1 MFIELRSKKS
11 IVSLISSVIVLS
23 SVSCAGRTPNP
34 VAMYQPGDN
43 SLSCS
48 GLRMTMANV
57 QVDIDRIAPGAN
69 KTSSNVGLGIAGAF
83 LLVPWFFMDF
93 SGADEIE
100 LEAFRR
106 RYNYLVVL
114 YNEKGC
120 DNKQMM
126 QMPTYEELKNNDDAR
141 EKFFRELEELQ
152 VETDHDEEAS
162 E

>member
-1 MFIELRSKKS
+1 ML
-11 IVSLISSVIVLS
+11 IVLRHKKAILS
-23 SVSCAGRTPNP
+23 SLLSIIFLGAASCAGRTANP

-43 SLSCS
+43 ALSCS
-48 GLRMTMANV
+48 GLRMTLANT
-57 QVDIDRIAPGAN
+57 QTDIDTIAPGAN

-100 LEAFRR
+100 LKALRR
-106 RYNYLVVL
+106 RYNYLIVL

-120 DNKQMM
+120 DTKQMM
-126 QMPTYEELKNNDDAR
+126 QMPTYEELKNNEDMR

-152 VETDHDEEAS
+152 VETEQDAESPD
-162 E
+162 

>member
-11 IVSLISSVIVLS
+11 IMSLLSSVIVLS

-83 LLVPWFFMDF
+83 LLVPWFLN
-93 SGADEIE
+93 SGNIIFCEFKVRNTIAIHN
-100 LEAFRR
+100 F
-106 RYNYLVVL
+106 NVI
-114 YNEKGC
+114 N
-120 DNKQMM
+120 
-126 QMPTYEELKNNDDAR
+126 
-141 EKFFRELEELQ
+141 
-152 VETDHDEEAS
+152 
-162 E
+162 